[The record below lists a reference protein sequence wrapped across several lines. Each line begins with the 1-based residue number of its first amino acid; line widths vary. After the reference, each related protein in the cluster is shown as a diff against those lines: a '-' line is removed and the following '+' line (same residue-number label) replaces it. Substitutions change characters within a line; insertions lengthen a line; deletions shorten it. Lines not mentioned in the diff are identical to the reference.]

1 MQLLAS
7 VKINLLLSEKKQLI
21 PPAQLFHIHFL
32 EEANTEIVVLS
43 NQTFHW
49 TWDSVGFYS
58 FALEKKTFLRDQP
71 PDPDKPNSY

>member
-7 VKINLLLSEKKQLI
+7 VKINLLLSGKKQLI
-21 PPAQLFHIHFL
+21 PPAQLFHIHFS
-32 EEANTEIVVLS
+32 EEANTEMVLK

-58 FALEKKTFLRDQP
+58 STPEKKENLP
-71 PDPDKPNSY
+71 